1 VEVNKERLSG
11 IVLID
16 FPKNGWCHL
25 VADTIPL
32 LHQFAEEI
40 GLNRCWFE
48 NKRGKK
54 KPHYDVKGDMII
66 RAIENGATQTS
77 SKEIVN
83 FLIEHYG
90 NT

>member
-1 VEVNKERLSG
+1 MEANQQKIG

-16 FPKNGWCHL
+16 FPRNGWCHL

-40 GLNRCWFE
+40 GLNKCWFE
-48 NKRGKK
+48 NKRGKNR
-54 KPHYDVKGDMII
+54 PHYDVKGGMII
-66 RAIENGATQTS
+66 KAIENGAIQIS

-90 NT
+90 NA